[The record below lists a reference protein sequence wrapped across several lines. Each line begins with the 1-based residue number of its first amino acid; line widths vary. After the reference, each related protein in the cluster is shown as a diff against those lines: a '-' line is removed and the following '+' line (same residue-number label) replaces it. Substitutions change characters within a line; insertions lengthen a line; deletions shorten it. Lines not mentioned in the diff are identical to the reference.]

1 MEKDENSEFDHLIL
15 NNGERRVVKDE
26 KEKELKH
33 PKAVENTKNNHIVL
47 LQMFRRSSTENVC
60 QSNISEVW
68 TPFRF

>member
-15 NNGERRVVKDE
+15 NSGERQVVKNE